1 MRPLSPK
8 HAGVRA
14 SSPATADRVLLAI
27 GLRLLSVGLFALMN
41 VGIKLAEARGATLP
55 EIMFWRQF
63 GATLLV
69 GALVAAG
76 PGVASLRT
84 QRIGAH
90 VLRTALGLTAMAL
103 TFTTLTMLPLAEAT
117 TIGFSMPIFA
127 TVLGALVLHEPTGW
141 RRWAAVFAG
150 FAGVMIVAQPG
161 GDDFP
166 LAGALV
172 GLAAAAATATVSIL
186 LRTIG
191 RTEAPLTTVFWFSS
205 LSLLPLG
212 VAYLF
217 APKPHAPLVWAI
229 LLGIGVIGGAAQI
242 AMTRSLTLGPVST
255 VVPMDYTALLWA
267 TVLGALVF
275 DRLPAPATWAG
286 APVIVGSGLYIVW
299 REHVRRREETRQAIA
314 QGIA

>member
-1 MRPLSPK
+1 MRAPPLPTSD
-8 HAGVRA
+8 H
-14 SSPATADRVLLAI
+14 VLLAI

-41 VGIKLAEARGATLP
+41 LGIKLAEARGAALP

-69 GALVAAG
+69 GGLVATG
-76 PGVASLRT
+76 PGIASLKTR
-84 QRIGAH
+84 RFGAH
-90 VLRTALGLTAMAL
+90 VLRTLLGLGAMAL
-103 TFTTLTMLPLAEAT
+103 TFQTLTMLPLAEAT

-127 TVLGALVLHEPTGW
+127 TVLGALVLHEPTGA

-150 FAGVMIVAQPG
+150 FIGVMIVAQPG

-166 LAGALV
+166 LVGALI
-172 GLAAAAATATVSIL
+172 GLAAAAGTATVSIL

-212 VAYLF
+212 AAYLF
-217 APKPHAPLVWAI
+217 AAKPHEPAVWAI

-286 APVIVGSGLYIVW
+286 APVIVCSGLYIVW